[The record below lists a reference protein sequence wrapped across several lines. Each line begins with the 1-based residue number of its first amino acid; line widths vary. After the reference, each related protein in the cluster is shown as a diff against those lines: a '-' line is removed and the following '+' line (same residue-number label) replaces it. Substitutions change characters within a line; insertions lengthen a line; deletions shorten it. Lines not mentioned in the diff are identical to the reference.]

1 MFDERLRYKSMDR
14 QLRCIVIDD
23 EPLARELIKTYIE
36 KTSSL
41 TLLGCFE
48 SAADAVKIVMEGTV
62 DIVFLDINMPMLNG
76 IDFAA
81 LIPSSTRIVFVTA
94 YDSYALQ
101 GFKVN
106 ALDYLL
112 KPVSYSDFL
121 KSVSR
126 AIEWKS
132 MSDAY
137 SSVAMSHS
145 EKSAPRMITIK
156 VKNQLVQMRLDT
168 IEYVEARNDRVIVFR
183 KESEPLSSLM
193 TLKEI
198 EDLLP
203 ADTFM
208 RVHRSFI
215 VNIPRVEIVERNRIV
230 FGKTYVPISENKREE
245 FLSRLGK

>member
-1 MFDERLRYKSMDR
+1 MSMENRLK
-14 QLRCIVIDD
+14 CIVVDD
-23 EPLARELIKTYIE
+23 EPLARELLKTYVE
-36 KTSSL
+36 KTPTL
-41 TLLGCFE
+41 ELLGCYE
-48 SAADAVKIVMEGTV
+48 SASDAIKIVLEGKA
-62 DIVFLDINMPMLNG
+62 DLIFLDINMPLLNG
-76 IDFAA
+76 IEFAA
-81 LIPSSTRIVFVTA
+81 LVPSTTRIIFVTA

-126 AIEWKS
+126 ALEWKS
-132 MSDAY
+132 MRVAY
-137 SSVAMSHS
+137 SSGQKQELSL
-145 EKSAPRMITIK
+145 PRMITIK
-156 VKNQLVQMRLDT
+156 VKNQLVQMRLDS
-168 IEYVEARNDRVIVFR
+168 IEYIEAQNDRVIVFR
-183 KESEPLSSLM
+183 KNSEPLPSLM

-215 VNIPRVEIVERNRIV
+215 VNIPMVEIVERNRIV
-230 FGKTYVPISENKREE
+230 FGKTYVPISENKRDE

>member
-1 MFDERLRYKSMDR
+1 MFDERLRYKSMDK

-81 LIPSSTRIVFVTA
+81 LIPSSTRIIFVTA

-112 KPVSYSDFL
+112 KPVSYSDYL

-137 SSVAMSHS
+137 SSQASSNS

>member
-1 MFDERLRYKSMDR
+1 MDK

-23 EPLARELIKTYIE
+23 EPLARELIKAYIE
-36 KTSSL
+36 KTPSL
-41 TLLGCFE
+41 TLLGCYE
-48 SAADAVKIVMEGTV
+48 SAADAVKIVLEGTV

-81 LIPSSTRIVFVTA
+81 LIPSSTRIIFVTA

-137 SSVAMSHS
+137 SSVAAGHS
-145 EKSAPRMITIK
+145 EKKAPRMITIK
-156 VKNQLVQMRLDT
+156 VKNQLVQMRLDS

-183 KESEPLSSLM
+183 KDSEPLSSLM

-203 ADTFM
+203 SDTFM

-215 VNIPRVEIVERNRIV
+215 VNIPLVEIVERNRIV

>member
-1 MFDERLRYKSMDR
+1 MEKTLN
-14 QLRCIVIDD
+14 CIVIDD
-23 EPLARELIKTYIE
+23 EPLARELLKAYIDKTP
-36 KTSSL
+36 SL
-41 TLLGCFE
+41 TLVGCFE
-48 SAADAVKIVMEGTV
+48 SAAEAIKTVMDGV
-62 DIVFLDINMPMLNG
+62 ADIIFLDINMPMLNG

-81 LIPSSTRIVFVTA
+81 VVPPSCRIIFVTA
-94 YDSYALQ
+94 YDQYALQ

-132 MSDAY
+132 MSDVY
-137 SSVAMSHS
+137 SSNINHEVSS
-145 EKSAPRMITIK
+145 PRMITVK
-156 VKNQLVQMRLDT
+156 VKNQLIQMKLDS
-168 IEYVEARNDRVIVFR
+168 IEYVEARNDRVIIFR
-183 KESEPLSSLM
+183 KDSAPLSSLM

-203 ADTFM
+203 TDTFM

-215 VNIPRVEIVERNRIV
+215 VNIPLVEIVERNRIV
-230 FGKTYVPISENKREE
+230 FGKVYVPISENKREE

>member
-1 MFDERLRYKSMDR
+1 MDR
-14 QLRCIVIDD
+14 QLKCIVIDD
-23 EPLARELIKTYIE
+23 EPLARELIKTYVD
-36 KTSSL
+36 KTPSL
-41 TLLGCFE
+41 TLIGCYE
-48 SAADAVKIVMEGTV
+48 SAADAVKTVMEGTA
-62 DIVFLDINMPMLNG
+62 DIIFLDINMPMLNG
-76 IDFAA
+76 IDFAT
-81 LIPSSTRIVFVTA
+81 LVPSGTRIIFVTA
-94 YDSYALQ
+94 YDSYAIQ

-137 SSVAMSHS
+137 A
-145 EKSAPRMITIK
+145 SATHHEPTSPRMITIK
-156 VKNQLVQMRLDT
+156 VKNQLVQLRLDS

-183 KESEPLSSLM
+183 KDSEPLSSLM

-203 ADTFM
+203 SDTFM

-215 VNIPRVEIVERNRIV
+215 VNIPLVEIVERNRIV

>member
-1 MFDERLRYKSMDR
+1 MERKLN
-14 QLRCIVIDD
+14 CIVIDD
-23 EPLARELIKTYIE
+23 EPLARELLKTYIE
-36 KTSSL
+36 KTPSL
-41 TLLGCFE
+41 IFVGSFE
-48 SAADAVKIVMEGTV
+48 SAADAIKVVMDGKTEL
-62 DIVFLDINMPMLNG
+62 IFLDINMPMLNG

-81 LIPSSTRIVFVTA
+81 LVPSSSKIIFVTA
-94 YDSYALQ
+94 YDNYAIQ

-121 KSVSR
+121 KSVAR

-137 SSVAMSHS
+137 SSASKRDQS
-145 EKSAPRMITIK
+145 SPRMITIK
-156 VKNQLVQMRLDT
+156 VKNQLVQLKLDS

-183 KESEPLSSLM
+183 KDNEPLPSLM

-198 EDLLP
+198 EDILP
-203 ADTFM
+203 SDSFM

-215 VNIPRVEIVERNRIV
+215 VNIPLVEIVERNRIV

-245 FLSRLGK
+245 FLSRLGKMTS

>member
-1 MFDERLRYKSMDR
+1 MERKLK
-14 QLRCIVIDD
+14 CIVIDD
-23 EPLARELIKTYIE
+23 EPLARELIKAYIE
-36 KTSSL
+36 KTPTL

-48 SAADAVKIVMEGTV
+48 SAADAVKTVMEATA
-62 DIVFLDINMPMLNG
+62 DLIFLDINMPMLNG

-81 LIPSSTRIVFVTA
+81 LIPSSTRIIFVTA
-94 YDSYALQ
+94 YDNYALQ

-137 SSVAMSHS
+137 SSTTHHESSV
-145 EKSAPRMITIK
+145 PRMITIK
-156 VKNQLVQMRLDT
+156 VKNQLVQMRLDS

-183 KESEPLSSLM
+183 KDSEPLPSLM

-198 EDLLP
+198 EDILP
-203 ADTFM
+203 SDTFM

-215 VNIPRVEIVERNRIV
+215 VNIPLVEIVERNRIV

>member
-1 MFDERLRYKSMDR
+1 MENRLK
-14 QLRCIVIDD
+14 CIVVDD
-23 EPLARELIKTYIE
+23 EPLARELLKTYVE
-36 KTSSL
+36 KTPTL
-41 TLLGCFE
+41 ELLGCYE
-48 SAADAVKIVMEGTV
+48 SASDAIKIVLEGKA
-62 DIVFLDINMPMLNG
+62 DLIFLDINMPLLNG
-76 IDFAA
+76 IEFAA
-81 LIPSSTRIVFVTA
+81 LVPSTTRIIFVTA

-126 AIEWKS
+126 ALEWKS
-132 MSDAY
+132 MRVAY
-137 SSVAMSHS
+137 SSGQKQELSL
-145 EKSAPRMITIK
+145 PRMITIK
-156 VKNQLVQMRLDT
+156 VKNQLVQMRLDS
-168 IEYVEARNDRVIVFR
+168 IEYIEAQNDRVIVFR
-183 KESEPLSSLM
+183 KNSEPLPSLM

-215 VNIPRVEIVERNRIV
+215 VNIPMVEIVERNRIV
-230 FGKTYVPISENKREE
+230 FGKTYVPISENKRDE

>member
-1 MFDERLRYKSMDR
+1 MEITLN
-14 QLRCIVIDD
+14 CIVIDD
-23 EPLARELIKTYIE
+23 EPLARELIKAYIN
-36 KTSSL
+36 KTPSL
-41 TLLGCFE
+41 SLIGCFE
-48 SAADAVKIVMEGTV
+48 SAAEAIKTVMEGSV
-62 DIVFLDINMPMLNG
+62 DIIFLDINMPILNG

-81 LIPSSTRIVFVTA
+81 LVPSSSRIIFVTA
-94 YDSYALQ
+94 YDKYALQ

-126 AIEWKS
+126 ALEWKS
-132 MSDAY
+132 MSEAY
-137 SSVAMSHS
+137 AANVNHDKSS
-145 EKSAPRMITIK
+145 PRMITIK
-156 VKNQLVQMRLDT
+156 VKNQLVQMRLDS
-168 IEYVEARNDRVIVFR
+168 IEYVEAKNDRVIIFR
-183 KESEPLSSLM
+183 KDNEPLPSLM

-203 ADTFM
+203 SDTFM

-215 VNIPRVEIVERNRIV
+215 VNIPLVEIVERNRIV

-245 FLSRLGK
+245 FLSKLGK

>member
-1 MFDERLRYKSMDR
+1 MTLN
-14 QLRCIVIDD
+14 CIVIDD
-23 EPLARELIKTYIE
+23 EPLARELIKSYIN
-36 KTSSL
+36 KTPSL
-41 TLLGCFE
+41 SLIGCFE
-48 SAADAVKIVMEGTV
+48 SAAEAIKTVMEGAV
-62 DIVFLDINMPMLNG
+62 DIIFLDINMPILNG

-81 LIPSSTRIVFVTA
+81 LVPSSIRIIFVTA
-94 YDSYALQ
+94 YDKYALQ

-126 AIEWKS
+126 ALEWKS
-132 MSDAY
+132 MSEAY
-137 SSVAMSHS
+137 AANVNHDKSS
-145 EKSAPRMITIK
+145 PRMITIK
-156 VKNQLVQMRLDT
+156 VKNQLVQMRLDS
-168 IEYVEARNDRVIVFR
+168 IEYVEAKNDKVIIFR
-183 KESEPLSSLM
+183 KDNEPLPSLM

-203 ADTFM
+203 SDTFM

-215 VNIPRVEIVERNRIV
+215 VNIPLVEIVERNRIV

-245 FLSRLGK
+245 FLSKLGK

>member
-1 MFDERLRYKSMDR
+1 MDK

-36 KTSSL
+36 KTPSL

-81 LIPSSTRIVFVTA
+81 LIPSNTRIIFVTA

-137 SSVAMSHS
+137 SSLAASYS

-168 IEYVEARNDRVIVFR
+168 IEYVEERNERLIVFR
-183 KESEPLSSLM
+183 KDTEPLS
-193 TLKEI
+193 
-198 EDLLP
+198 
-203 ADTFM
+203 
-208 RVHRSFI
+208 
-215 VNIPRVEIVERNRIV
+215 
-230 FGKTYVPISENKREE
+230 
-245 FLSRLGK
+245 